1 MTTDAIE
8 TRVNAVASF
17 HLFVKAESDELPMKD
32 EDLIAEA
39 FEAAHEEAK
48 RVLSDRPDLI
58 VEAEY

>member
-1 MTTDAIE
+1 MPAGPIE

-17 HLFVKAESDELPMKD
+17 HLFVKAESNELPLAD

-48 RVLSDRPDLI
+48 RVLAERSDLT